1 MKIQNIAHQHLNNHL
16 QKIEKDLDK
25 IANPKTEELVNQ
37 FVNDVLQNDI
47 NTNLQEINNY
57 NDAIGFTQIANNALD
72 SIKDN
77 LHNIKT
83 LQVASNNAALNNDNL
98 NAINS
103 QIQKYAEN
111 INKTL
116 ENTTYNNKNVFGNFQ
131 FNDININTSMPNFD
145 IDNIDNFEQ
154 SLNSAFSNIGTA
166 QNALSD
172 KVDTLSQNVVAKSAA
187 KSQNEPD
194 IAKKI
199 IDMQNEKIKLNSSLL
214 AQAHQ
219 NSLHIEYITS
229 LLRD

>member
-1 MKIQNIAHQHLNNHL
+1 MKVQNLTQNHINNHL
-16 QKIEKDLDK
+16 QKIQKDIDK

-47 NTNLQEINNY
+47 DTNLQEINNY
-57 NDAIGFTQIANNALD
+57 NDAIGFTQIANSALN
-72 SIKDN
+72 SIRDN

-83 LQVASNNAALNNDNL
+83 LQVASNNAALSNDNL

-131 FNDININTSMPNFD
+131 FNDININTSMPDF
-145 IDNIDNFEQ
+145 NIDNMDNFEK
-154 SLNSAFSNIGTA
+154 SLNEAFSNIGAA
-166 QNALSD
+166 QNTLTN
-172 KVDTLSQNVVAKSAA
+172 KVDTLSQNIVAKSAA

-194 IAKKI
+194 MAKKI

-214 AQAHQ
+214 AHAHQ
-219 NSLHIEYITS
+219 TSLNIEYITS

>member
-1 MKIQNIAHQHLNNHL
+1 MKVQNLSQHHINNHL
-16 QKIEKDLDK
+16 EKIQKDIDK
-25 IANPKTEELVNQ
+25 ISNPKTEEIVNQ

-57 NDAIGFTQIANNALD
+57 NDAIGFTQIANGALN
-72 SIKDN
+72 SIRDN

-83 LQVASNNAALNNDNL
+83 LQVASNNAALNSDNL

-103 QIQKYAEN
+103 QIQKYAQN

-145 IDNIDNFEQ
+145 VNNIDDFEK
-154 SLNSAFSNIGTA
+154 SLNEAFSSIGAA
-166 QNALSD
+166 QNTLSD
-172 KVDTLSQNVVAKSAA
+172 KVDTLSQNIVSKSAA
-187 KSQNEPD
+187 ASQNEPD
-194 IAKKI
+194 IAKKAM
-199 IDMQNEKIKLNSSLL
+199 DLQNEKIKLNASIL

-219 NSLHIEYITS
+219 NSLNVEYITS
-229 LLRD
+229 LLKD